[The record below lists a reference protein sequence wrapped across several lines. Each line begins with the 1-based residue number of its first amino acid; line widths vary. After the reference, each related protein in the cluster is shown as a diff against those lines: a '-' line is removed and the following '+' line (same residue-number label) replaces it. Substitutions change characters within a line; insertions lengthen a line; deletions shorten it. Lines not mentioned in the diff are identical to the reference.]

1 MNRQRNRQTW
11 LLVLLGFTGGLSL
24 GLSLV
29 VVALLTGFAAVGP
42 ERAVP
47 EVLLHATATHGSD
60 TMAIATGSIDEG
72 VEGFFVL
79 DFLTGELTCQVLNPR
94 TGELGGV
101 FRRNVA
107 GDLGLEHG
115 KQPKLLMVTGR
126 SDLVYSGNV
135 RPAESFVYVADANTG
150 RYVAYMLPWDRTRAV
165 ANFGQ
170 VNTMIPVGAGT
181 ARRVAVE

>member
-1 MNRQRNRQTW
+1 MIRPTKRPTW

-29 VVALLTGFAAVGP
+29 IVVLLTGVAGFGP

-47 EVLLHATATHGSD
+47 EVLLNATATHGSD
-60 TMAIATGSIDEG
+60 TMAIATGPIDEG

-94 TGELGGV
+94 TGQLGGL

-107 GDLGLEHG
+107 GDLRLEHG
-115 KQPKLLMVTGR
+115 KQPKLLLVTGR
-126 SDLVYSGNV
+126 SDLNFSGNV
-135 RPAESFVYVADANTG
+135 RPAECFVYVADANTG

-170 VNTMIPVGAGT
+170 VNTMIPIGMGT
-181 ARRVAVE
+181 ARSVAVE